1 MPKAL
6 GHSGQPFWERTAP
19 LKVSEASGGPTV
31 PERLTSPPGLAMA
44 ILAIEPQ
51 LLPSACRWGHQRRTQ
66 PRRRGSRRGCCPRL
80 RPHPSRGVSALQQHC
95 ALPPSLPSVPTGRC
109 CSEARDSL
117 PAPWAP
123 TARGGGKSRGRVR
136 ADRASPVRPPVPP
149 RGANPAPRPRPAALP
164 STLVRVST
172 GLLQAL
178 RGATLA
184 ECFFMAS
191 PSPAAAP
198 RRPAPTSWRR
208 RSPPGRRSRHGPA
221 AARRLPARRPLPQHR
236 AAAAAGA
243 GARPP
248 ARCRS
253 GLPQTTRHGAARSP
267 QRSRGRP
274 RVEGGVGARGAAEPP
289 AERGGAPGALRLWTA
304 VPQRPG
310 PAPPRE
316 CRGSERP
323 ASGLRSACLR
333 RHLQTAF
340 ICPYFI
346 PPASSFKTNSS
357 PYPVPISTILF
368 TAVSVGW
375 ASSELIAAF
384 EMRAHRWLINNIPTL
399 TAAAR
404 SAALLAQ
411 LTNFWRH

>member
-1 MPKAL
+1 
-6 GHSGQPFWERTAP
+6 
-19 LKVSEASGGPTV
+19 
-31 PERLTSPPGLAMA
+31 MA

-51 LLPSACRWGHQRRTQ
+51 LPPSACLRGHQGRTQ
-66 PRRRGSRRGCCPRL
+66 MPGRGSRRGYSPRL
-80 RPHPSRGVSALQQHC
+80 HPRPSRGVSALQNHC
-95 ALPPSLPSVPTGRC
+95 SLLLSLPSVPTGRC
-109 CSEARDSL
+109 CSEARDPL

-136 ADRASPVRPPVPP
+136 ADRASPVRPP

-248 ARCRS
+248 ARRRS
-253 GLPQTTRHGAARSP
+253 GLLQTTRHGAARSP
-267 QRSRGRP
+267 RRSRGRP
-274 RVEGGVGARGAAEPP
+274 RVEGGRGRSGEG
-289 AERGGAPGALRLWTA
+289 RGGAPTGRGGVRAHCGCG
-304 VPQRPG
+304 QRSRSG
-310 PAPPRE
+310 PAPRRPGSAAGASRRL
-316 CRGSERP
+316 RGSAQP
-323 ASGLRSACLR
+323 TSGETSKPLLFARISSLP
-333 RHLQTAF
+333 HL
-340 ICPYFI
+340 PSK
-346 PPASSFKTNSS
+346 PS
-357 PYPVPISTILF
+357 PVPILCRFPPSFSLLF
-368 TAVSVGW
+368 LL
-375 ASSELIAAF
+375 E
-384 EMRAHRWLINNIPTL
+384 ERARN
-399 TAAAR
+399 
-404 SAALLAQ
+404 
-411 LTNFWRH
+411 

>member
-1 MPKAL
+1 
-6 GHSGQPFWERTAP
+6 
-19 LKVSEASGGPTV
+19 
-31 PERLTSPPGLAMA
+31 MA
-44 ILAIEPQ
+44 ILAIEPH

-95 ALPPSLPSVPTGRC
+95 AFPPSLPSVPTGRC

-274 RVEGGVGARGAAEPP
+274 RVEGGVGARGAAEPA
-289 AERGGAPGALRLWTA
+289 AEPRAHCGCGR
-304 VPQRPG
+304 RSRSG
-310 PAPPRE
+310 PAPRRPGSAAGASGRL
-316 CRGSERP
+316 RGSAQP
-323 ASGLRSACLR
+323 ASGDTSKPLLFARISSLP
-333 RHLQTAF
+333 HL
-340 ICPYFI
+340 PSK
-346 PPASSFKTNSS
+346 AS
-357 PYPVPISTILF
+357 PVPILCRFPPFFSLLF
-368 TAVSVGW
+368 LSD
-375 ASSELIAAF
+375 E
-384 EMRAHRWLINNIPTL
+384 RARN
-399 TAAAR
+399 
-404 SAALLAQ
+404 
-411 LTNFWRH
+411 